1 MSTTNS
7 WSSTP
12 DGTAVS
18 KSFKPFSWANWL
30 TKMYQDRKIE
40 MVNPSSIVEA
50 QTKVTRQWS
59 TLNNVYNNTGINP
72 AYYSVNKTGSKLYI
86 EFRNFVRS
94 VVSTADSDVEK
105 LSYLPLRSAVVFD
118 IPNDANITS
127 DLVSDF
133 VDQMLASIASA
144 TGDIAAE
151 LQKFRYGSLQP

>member
-18 KSFKPFSWANWL
+18 ISFKPFIWENWL

-50 QTKVTRQWS
+50 QTKITRQWS

-72 AYYSVNKTGSKLYI
+72 AYYSVNKTGTKLYM
-86 EFRNFVRS
+86 EYRNYVKN
-94 VVSTADSDVEK
+94 VVTTADNDVEK
-105 LSYLPLRSAVVFD
+105 LAYLPLRSAVVFD
-118 IPNDANITS
+118 IPNDANITAEM
-127 DLVSDF
+127 VSDF
-133 VDQMLASIASA
+133 VNQMLAGIASS

-151 LQKFRYGSLQP
+151 LQRFRYGSLQP

>member
-18 KSFKPFSWANWL
+18 KSFSPYNWGNWL
-30 TKMYQDRKIE
+30 TKSYQDRKIE

-86 EFRNFVRS
+86 EFRNYVKS
-94 VVSTADSDVEK
+94 VVASADNDVEK

-118 IPNDANITS
+118 IPNDANVTA

-133 VDQMLASIASA
+133 VDQMLASIASS

-151 LQKFRYGSLQP
+151 MQKFRYGALQP